1 MANFSSIRLAVIVKS
16 IFIALC
22 IFGTFFTSTD
32 ACDGYQ
38 IKLHKLESCDGK
50 GTLKLTNPKAS
61 FTKDCHLLISGC
73 ADLTASFSSCKLVY
87 EVKKKGM
94 ITPFK
99 GEKDVCETVE
109 KFGKKPDVAQKMQQ
123 YKISK
128 KCPME
133 KVKACSTKGEKI
145 DISSL
150 KDKLRLGAGQYS
162 GTITAQCNSGTTCF
176 KFEGELKRGK

>member
-1 MANFSSIRLAVIVKS
+1 MIRCFYHKAETILV
-16 IFIALC
+16 FFL
-22 IFGTFFTSTD
+22 FTSYPKTD
-32 ACDGYQ
+32 LCLNFQ
-38 IKLHKLESCDGK
+38 FVC
-50 GTLKLTNPKAS
+50 
-61 FTKDCHLLISGC
+61 FQLI
-73 ADLTASFSSCKLVY
+73 Y

-133 KVKACSTKGEKI
+133 KVSSVCLPQVHVSVRIIRIGYCLMECRSRLRGE
-145 DISSL
+145 S
-150 KDKLRLGAGQYS
+150 QY
-162 GTITAQCNSGTTCF
+162 Q
-176 KFEGELKRGK
+176 LL